1 MKLLDLHINGFGKF
15 HDCSIRFEDG
25 LNVIYGKNEAGK
37 STLHTFIRAMLFGM
51 ERQRGRAARTDQFSR
66 YKPWDLKGGY
76 GGRLRLESG
85 GHVYRLQRDFQN
97 PRDFTIVDETEGRQT
112 EPTRAFMDRLLC
124 GLNETSYVN
133 TISIGQLKSATDSGM
148 VTELKNYIANMNT
161 TGNMALNITKASAF
175 LKAQRKELERQQT
188 PEAARTYTTV
198 LGDIRNLE
206 REISAPEYEN
216 HLTEFQ
222 EKKAQAKAQLDTLQK
237 EKENLLQKIARGR
250 QVLESSQFTD
260 ENSIEAYEAHGN
272 AVYADY
278 THAKNLCEK
287 ASRKAAP
294 PLFLALGILL
304 AAGGAAL
311 MFSSQSGFRLPSLL
325 LFLAALLSVGGGIYF
340 LARNN
345 GNRKDLDYS
354 KKLLQEILS
363 RHLGDETVSSEAMNA
378 FSQRMAEFK
387 RLSRA
392 VLSSQE
398 TAANLEKQMEEISIR
413 QSDFGA
419 EIEKQLKSQ
428 WELEKKLEHLAAL
441 KTQAEG
447 LKEIIRENDRI
458 SQELAA
464 IDLAQD
470 TMTELSTSI
479 RDSFGLYLNKE
490 ASDLINGITGGI
502 YNSMSVDENLNVF
515 MNTKTKLVPME
526 QVSSGTMD
534 QIYLALRLAAARLIQ
549 SGPEKMPL
557 IFDDSFVLYDDER
570 LRSALK
576 WLASAVD
583 GQIIMFTCHQREA
596 QVLTAAQ
603 IPFHLIEI

>member
-206 REISAPEYEN
+206 REISAP
-216 HLTEFQ
+216 TEFQ

-237 EKENLLQKIARGR
+237 EKEDLLQKIARGR